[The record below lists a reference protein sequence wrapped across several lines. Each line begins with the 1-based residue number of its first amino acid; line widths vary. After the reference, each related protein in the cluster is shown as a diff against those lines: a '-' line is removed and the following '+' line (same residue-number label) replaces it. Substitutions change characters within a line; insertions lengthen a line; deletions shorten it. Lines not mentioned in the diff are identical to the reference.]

1 MFLFLLA
8 VFSRPAKSMASEHR
22 MLGLHPKVIMQIFG
36 RVSAG
41 FYLLLNSF
49 IIIRFGRILPLRPTT
64 HQYGNP
70 YFSQWGS
77 VVPNFKI
84 KCVLSRVPTFASTDV
99 HFKGRIQIYNILKF
113 TEDKNFV
120 NFSLVSPMKI
130 GTHLVN
136 LISSRYEL
144 SCGMVSQS
152 QLESVSA
159 QLKFPYHQLSI
170 TPHCQD
176 AERLSSLCMIAGKN
190 TLIGQT
196 YKNAISFQMNVAPAG
211 ELPDCLFMYSR

>member
-120 NFSLVSPMKI
+120 NFSLVSPHENRHASREPYQFSVRIVLRDGFPVSARIRI
-130 GTHLVN
+130 GPV
-136 LISSRYEL
+136 E
-144 SCGMVSQS
+144 V
-152 QLESVSA
+152 SVSSVIDN
-159 QLKFPYHQLSI
+159 PTLSGRR
-170 TPHCQD
+170 
-176 AERLSSLCMIAGKN
+176 ASLVP
-190 TLIGQT
+190 L
-196 YKNAISFQMNVAPAG
+196 Y
-211 ELPDCLFMYSR
+211 DCR